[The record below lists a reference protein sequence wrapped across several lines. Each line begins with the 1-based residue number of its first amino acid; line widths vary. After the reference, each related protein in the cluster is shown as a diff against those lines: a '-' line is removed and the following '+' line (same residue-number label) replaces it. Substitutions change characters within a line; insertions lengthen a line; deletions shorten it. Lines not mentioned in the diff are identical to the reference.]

1 MFSNRIMFII
11 MFSTDFNQLI
21 VEAVSKRELPIKK

>member
-1 MFSNRIMFII
+1 MFIV
-11 MFSTDFNQLI
+11 MFTTDYTDFDQLI